1 MKNVSGKK
9 GARDI
14 ALDVLNRVEE
24 HKSYSNLEL
33 KHVLDRTPLS
43 PPDAGLVTEL
53 VYGTIQRQGTLD
65 FVLSQ
70 FVRGK
75 KLQPWVRN
83 LLRLSLYQI
92 RYLDR
97 IPERAAVHEAVE
109 IAKRRGHQGIASM
122 VNGVLRNVLR
132 QPDVWEKLPEG
143 DSSKRMAVA
152 ESHPEWLI
160 RRWIRAYGEETTSAI
175 CQSNN
180 RAPHTSVRV
189 NSLKTTRD
197 ALLQQWK
204 EEFPDAEAS
213 RLSPYGIVTA
223 GGHAAG
229 TSWFRDGYVTVQ
241 DESSMLVAPALGVQP
256 GMSVL
261 DACAAPGGKTT
272 HLAELMQ
279 NRGRIVASDVHPHK
293 RDLIAQTARRLGIT
307 IIQPIVSDALDLP
320 EKKLGTFDR
329 ILLDAPCSGFG
340 VIRRKPDLKWNKT
353 PQDVKEIASLQ
364 YRLLE
369 RVSTMLA
376 PGGRLVY
383 STCTIEP
390 EENQEIV
397 RRFVEAHPEFE
408 LDTSLVDDL
417 PEAVTAKAD
426 ASGGYVQI
434 LPHHFESDGFFIARI
449 KRG

>member
-1 MKNVSGKK
+1 VSRKK
-9 GARDI
+9 GAREI
-14 ALDVLNRVEE
+14 ALEVLSRVDD

-33 KHVLDRTPLS
+33 KHVLDREELS
-43 PPDAGLVTEL
+43 PQDAGLVTEL

-65 FVLSQ
+65 YVLAH

-92 RYLDR
+92 RFLDR
-97 IPERAAVHEAVE
+97 IPDRAAVHEAVE
-109 IAKRRGHQGIASM
+109 IAKRKGHQGIASM

-132 QPDVWEKLPEG
+132 QPDVWAKRPEG
-143 DSSKRMAVA
+143 DEATQMAVA

-160 RRWIRAYGEETTSAI
+160 RAWMRTYGTETTRAI

-180 RAPHTSVRV
+180 RPPHTSVRV

-197 ALLQQWK
+197 AFLPQWN
-204 EEFPDAEAS
+204 ETFPDSRPS
-213 RLSPYGIVTA
+213 RLSPFGIVTA

-229 TSWFRDGYVTVQ
+229 SSWFRDGYVTVQ
-241 DESSMLVAPALGVQP
+241 DESSMLVAPALDVQP
-256 GMSVL
+256 GMKVL
-261 DACAAPGGKTT
+261 DACASPGGKTS

-293 RDLIAQTARRLGIT
+293 RDLIAQTARRLGIS
-307 IIQPIVSDALDLP
+307 IIEPIVSDALDLP
-320 EKKLGTFDR
+320 EKHLGLFDR

-353 PQDVKEIASLQ
+353 PQDVKEIAALQ

-369 RVSTMLA
+369 RVATMLA
-376 PGGRLVY
+376 PGGKLVY

-390 EENQEIV
+390 DENQEIV
-397 RRFVEAHPEFE
+397 QRFVREHPAYE
-408 LDTSLVDDL
+408 LDPSLADDM
-417 PEAVTAKAD
+417 PGAVNEIAD
-426 ASGGYVQI
+426 ASRGYVQI
-434 LPHHFESDGFFIARI
+434 LPHHFDSDGFFIARI
-449 KRG
+449 RRVT